1 MKIMFIED
9 TKEDMELIKNIVEK
23 FHEITPLYFSS
34 AAEFYKSEEAAD
46 AVILDIDI
54 PDENGLM
61 IAKKLREHGYDEPI
75 VFVSWHQEY
84 EHESFNVN
92 PFCFVR
98 KEFLDFELTQCIE
111 NLLKEYLR
119 KKQKFIYE
127 DEKGS
132 AQISANQILYIER
145 IGNYLNVYLKT
156 RAIVKIRN
164 MSLKKV
170 LEQDIFGFCQINK
183 SSIVNFYYV
192 KQFNEMSEIIMN
204 DGAIFDISKRKE
216 KATYDA
222 YINFLNR
229 ER

>member
-1 MKIMFIED
+1 MKIIFIED

-34 AAEFYKSEEAAD
+34 AAEFYASQEEVD
-46 AVILDIDI
+46 AVVLDIDI

-84 EHESFNVN
+84 EHESFNVH

-111 NLLKEYLR
+111 NLLKDYLR

-132 AQISANQILYIER
+132 AQISANQIMYIER
-145 IGNYLNVYLKT
+145 LGNYLNVYLKT
-156 RAIVKIRN
+156 RAIVKIRD

-183 SSIVNFYYV
+183 SFIVNFYYV
-192 KQFNEMSEIIMN
+192 KRFNEMREIIMD
-204 DGAIFDISKRKE
+204 DGAIFDISRRKE